1 MREYGK
7 PPEPPSERDRVQ
19 RQPPRAG
26 DENRRERRL
35 PVPQRAANPFAW
47 RKPRP
52 RPPQNAQSARPVG
65 ALGRP
70 LPPVKSSR
78 KSGLAFNLFSRFG
91 NWQANATKKEERRS
105 PLPGQ
110 YPKVSPLR
118 PPTSSLRAAMP
129 PPGQPLQVTPL
140 PDRSLKQRRE
150 RSFRNPAM
158 PDPSSQRP
166 THPKPLRPRAKSST
180 ALVYGTRLLILGV
193 GVGVIAG
200 TILSIWD
207 PASRFMAGAQGGKQE
222 SVAATKVS
230 VPVGTEFRLDQEIS
244 GLKSD
249 VQALVTQQVGLNAG
263 VFFVDLD
270 TNSYLDLNASQ
281 SFSAASTIK
290 FPVLV
295 AFFQD
300 VDAGK
305 IQLDEM
311 LTMRKDLVTSES
323 GEMQYLPVDSKFS
336 ALETASKMITVSD
349 NTATNMLIDRL
360 GGKTALDQRF
370 QTWGLTAT
378 QIRTSLPDLEGTNT
392 TSAKDLVT
400 LMGMVNEGKLLSLRS
415 RDRLFDI
422 MRHTA
427 NKSLLPNGLGEGAT
441 IAHKTGDIGSLVGDI
456 GMIDTP
462 NGRRYLAAVL
472 VKRPFNDDRAQELIR
487 QISHTTY
494 KYFSQPLELTQAR
507 KGQNQ
512 GDPKKQLDLGND
524 KVAQP

>member
-1 MREYGK
+1 MRENGK
-7 PPEPPSERDRVQ
+7 PPEPSSDRTP
-19 RQPPRAG
+19 RQPPRSG
-26 DENRRERRL
+26 DEYRRERRL
-35 PVPQRAANPFAW
+35 PIPPRSANPLA
-47 RKPRP
+47 RRSQRP
-52 RPPQNAQSARPVG
+52 APPPTAQSPRDIVP
-65 ALGRP
+65 LGRP
-70 LPPVKSSR
+70 TVREKPPR
-78 KSGLAFNLFSRFG
+78 QTGFGFSFFKRLG
-91 NWQANATKKEERRS
+91 TRQATAKKEERRS

-110 YPKVSPLR
+110 FPKVSPLR
-118 PPTSSLRAAMP
+118 PGTADLRAAVPSPRLQVAP
-129 PPGQPLQVTPL
+129 PPDRPL
-140 PDRSLKQRRE
+140 RQRRE
-150 RSFRNPAM
+150 RSFSAAAI
-158 PDPSSQRP
+158 PDLSGPRP
-166 THPKPLRPRAKSST
+166 QTTRPLRPRTKSGT

-207 PASRFMAGAQGGKQE
+207 PASRLMAGAEGGKPE
-222 SVAATKVS
+222 PPAATKVS
-230 VPVGTEFRLDQEIS
+230 VPAGPDFRLDQEIS

-249 VQALVTQQVGLNAG
+249 VQALVTQQAGLKAG
-263 VFFVDLD
+263 LLFVDLD
-270 TNSYLDLNASQ
+270 TNSYLDLNATQ

-305 IQLDEM
+305 IQLDEI
-311 LTMRKDLVTSES
+311 LIMRKDLVASES
-323 GEMQYLPVDSKFS
+323 GEMQYQPVGSKFS
-336 ALETASKMITVSD
+336 ALETANKMITVSD

-360 GGKTALDQRF
+360 GGRTALDQRF
-370 QTWGLTAT
+370 QSWGLTAT
-378 QIRTSLPDLEGTNT
+378 QIRNPLPDLEGTNT

-422 MRHTA
+422 MRRTA
-427 NKSLLPNGLGEGAT
+427 NRSLLPKGLGEGAT

-472 VKRPFNDDRAQELIR
+472 VNRPFNDDRAQELIR

-494 KYFSQPLELTQAR
+494 KYFSQPDFTQAR
-507 KGQNQ
+507 KGQQQ
-512 GDPKKQLDLGND
+512 GDPKTPIDPGNE

>member
-1 MREYGK
+1 MREYGQ
-7 PPEPPSERDRVQ
+7 PPETPSDRVQ
-19 RQPPRAG
+19 RQPLRSG
-26 DENRRERRL
+26 DEKRRDRRWPAPPRPAHSL
-35 PVPQRAANPFAW
+35 ARRQPRPMPPATSPRSVVPLARPPHREPSP
-47 RKPRP
+47 RKPGLIFSLFKRWG
-52 RPPQNAQSARPVG
+52 AR
-65 ALGRP
+65 
-70 LPPVKSSR
+70 K
-78 KSGLAFNLFSRFG
+78 
-91 NWQANATKKEERRS
+91 ATPKKEERRS
-105 PLPGQ
+105 PLMGQ
-110 YPKVSPLR
+110 FPKVSPLHPVSPEHR
-118 PPTSSLRAAMP
+118 GGTPPQKLSVAPPSDRAP
-129 PPGQPLQVTPL
+129 
-140 PDRSLKQRRE
+140 RQRRE
-150 RSFRNPAM
+150 RSNPPPAHTA
-158 PDPSSQRP
+158 PSLSRP
-166 THPKPLRPRAKSST
+166 TATKPLRPRTKSST

-207 PASRFMAGAQGGKQE
+207 PASHFMAGAQGGKQE
-222 SVAATKVS
+222 PVAENKVS
-230 VPVGTEFRLDQEIS
+230 VPVGADFRLDQEIS

-249 VQALVTQQVGLNAG
+249 VQALVTQQTGLNAG
-263 VFFVDLD
+263 VLFVDLD
-270 TNSYLDLNASQ
+270 TNSYLDLNAAQ

-323 GEMQYLPVDSKFS
+323 GEMQYLPVGTKFS
-336 ALETASKMITVSD
+336 ALETANRMITVSD

-360 GGKTALDQRF
+360 GGKTLLAQRF
-370 QTWGLTAT
+370 QTWGLTTT
-378 QIRTSLPDLEGTNT
+378 QIRNPLPDLEGTNT

-400 LMGMVNEGKLLSLRS
+400 LMGMVNDGKLLSLRS

-462 NGRRYLAAVL
+462 NGRRYIAAVL

-507 KGQNQ
+507 KGKNQ
-512 GDPKKQLDLGND
+512 GDPKTQIDQGND